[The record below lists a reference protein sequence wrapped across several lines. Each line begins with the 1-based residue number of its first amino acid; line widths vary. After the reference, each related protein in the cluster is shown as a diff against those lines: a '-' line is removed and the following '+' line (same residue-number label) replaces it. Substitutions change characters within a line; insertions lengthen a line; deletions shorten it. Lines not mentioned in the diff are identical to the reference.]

1 MGRIQSPS
9 LPSSDLVPSTA
20 MWPLV
25 TQGPLGV
32 TFHDWNQLITD
43 ILQPS
48 PTFSAPCLKYW
59 LMIGPFVRTS
69 ENVPISVQI
78 DQASTSKQLFSHCVH
93 CYGVTKS
100 WSLRHSVNGWI
111 WIYEHCSGFLNSN
124 FQKEMSQLPVSVS
137 HLNGVYHDSGER
149 MLQLKLDRFHQEED
163 QKGWQN
169 RNVTAASMC
178 CSFFFLRTKEDP
190 VTSDAGTHFDFCWR
204 LRRTLTS
211 YMWCSALL
219 CSTVALITFALE
231 ILLFS
236 VFGLTRTLLF
246 HRLVFLV
253 S

>member
-100 WSLRHSVNGWI
+100 
-111 WIYEHCSGFLNSN
+111 
-124 FQKEMSQLPVSVS
+124 
-137 HLNGVYHDSGER
+137 
-149 MLQLKLDRFHQEED
+149 
-163 QKGWQN
+163 
-169 RNVTAASMC
+169 
-178 CSFFFLRTKEDP
+178 
-190 VTSDAGTHFDFCWR
+190 
-204 LRRTLTS
+204 
-211 YMWCSALL
+211 
-219 CSTVALITFALE
+219 
-231 ILLFS
+231 
-236 VFGLTRTLLF
+236 
-246 HRLVFLV
+246 
-253 S
+253 